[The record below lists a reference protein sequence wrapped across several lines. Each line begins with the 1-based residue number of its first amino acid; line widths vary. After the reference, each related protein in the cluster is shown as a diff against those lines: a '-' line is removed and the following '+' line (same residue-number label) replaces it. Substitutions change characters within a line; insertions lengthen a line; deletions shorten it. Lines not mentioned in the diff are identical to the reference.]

1 MGRTS
6 YVFMFMSRIW
16 AGGHMLCNGSNTR
29 SPLGLTSW
37 VWAVQMMKRCEYVS
51 NRTYGYYAND
61 VSLQQET
68 QRLKTHRFILY
79 ICTAQF
85 RFDVLQVSFIKF
97 SLYFVPYF
105 KVCGYSSS
113 SSISHNSIRS
123 DWSWVS
129 DDDDTNIGIRAKGLT
144 GTGKGCDHDGNRV
157 CGDKGKS
164 VETDYGEDVVRSG
177 KCGRAAEED
186 EYAQGKPTIRTG
198 KSPVK
203 KFPKKM
209 VPKGFVKKSGKK
221 ASAPV
226 GRPRKPGIRCFKC
239 KQFGHIASI
248 CPMTNESRKDFSFVH
263 GIGEVRVPVDGKDK
277 MIPCVSY
284 APSLDK
290 NVLSLEQLLFQ
301 GIETVTMGDT
311 CLLKK
316 MFGSRSKGF
325 DIYEDKS
332 EVDLEQDY
340 LNTFYDNLGGIR
352 KGKEQERVYGESSRA
367 RKKEIVYSKKAKK
380 TLLIYIEGEKDNPRE
395 SKEMLRERALI
406 LSQLEE
412 DVIERNMIMESCV
425 EPGDLITLHEELKNH
440 QRFFDSPF
448 EEILIW
454 FITDFLGIVCE
465 KAMPPELIDGRDL
478 SLILLHRIV
487 KHNGG
492 FREGMEKNLWDV
504 IAAKYGYE
512 PDDAYEVKVAYIY
525 YLELVEWY
533 FDYMRKERGKKV
545 NVMAG
550 NSSNN
555 GGWLEESSDDEV
567 VVKIEVTNNRKD

>member
-1 MGRTS
+1 MHCDYCGL
-6 YVFMFMSRIW
+6 YENDCMC
-16 AGGHMLCNGSNTR
+16 GHNTVR
-29 SPLGLTSW
+29 S
-37 VWAVQMMKRCEYVS
+37 E
-51 NRTYGYYAND
+51 
-61 VSLQQET
+61 
-68 QRLKTHRFILY
+68 
-79 ICTAQF
+79 
-85 RFDVLQVSFIKF
+85 
-97 SLYFVPYF
+97 
-105 KVCGYSSS
+105 
-113 SSISHNSIRS
+113 
-123 DWSWVS
+123 WSWVS

-144 GTGKGCDHDGNRV
+144 GSGRSCDQDGNRV

-164 VETDYGEDVVRSG
+164 VETDYGEDAIVRSG

-186 EYAQGKPTIRTG
+186 EYAQGKPTMRTG

-203 KFPKKM
+203 KFPRKV

-221 ASAPV
+221 SNAPV

-239 KQFGHIASI
+239 KEFGHIASI
-248 CPMTNESRKDFSFVH
+248 CPSKYTKLSPLPIESDYVVKDTCGGKWDSIWVVDPTFKTHMTGNRNMFKCFKRHFGVVTNESRKDFSFIH

-277 MIPCVSY
+277 TIPCVSY
-284 APSLDK
+284 TPSLDK

-311 CLLKK
+311 CVLKK
-316 MFGSRSKGF
+316 MFGYRSKGF

-340 LNTFYDNLGGIR
+340 LNAFYDNLGVDNGYKKEKKEFQECLGEYYER
-352 KGKEQERVYGESSRA
+352 EFGKARNKKKVYGENSKV
-367 RKKEIVYSKKAKK
+367 RKKEVVYSKKAKK
-380 TLLIYIEGEKDNPRE
+380 ALLIYIEGEKDNPRQSRE
-395 SKEMLRERALI
+395 TLRERALI

-425 EPGDLITLHEELKNH
+425 EPGDLITLHEEIKKH
-440 QRFFDSPF
+440 QRFFDAPF
-448 EEILIW
+448 EEVLIW
-454 FITDFLGIVCE
+454 FISDFLGIVCE

-492 FREGMEKNLWDV
+492 FKEVMEKNMWDV

-512 PDDAYEVKVAYIY
+512 PDDAYEMKVAYIY

-533 FDYMRKERGKKV
+533 FDYMKKERERKEDG
-545 NVMAG
+545 MAG

-555 GGWLEESSDDEV
+555 CGWLDESSDDEV
-567 VVKIEVTNNRKD
+567 VVKIEVTNNRKE

>member
-1 MGRTS
+1 MK
-6 YVFMFMSRIW
+6 Y
-16 AGGHMLCNGSNTR
+16 CDYC
-29 SPLGLTSW
+29 GLF
-37 VWAVQMMKRCEYVS
+37 E
-51 NRTYGYYAND
+51 ND
-61 VSLQQET
+61 
-68 QRLKTHRFILY
+68 
-79 ICTAQF
+79 C
-85 RFDVLQVSFIKF
+85 
-97 SLYFVPYF
+97 
-105 KVCGYSSS
+105 VCG
-113 SSISHNSIRS
+113 HNLIRS

-144 GTGKGCDHDGNRV
+144 GTGKGCDHDGNHSR
-157 CGDKGKS
+157 GDKGKS
-164 VETDYGEDVVRSG
+164 VEIDYGEDVVRSG
-177 KCGRAAEED
+177 KCGRAAEEMD

-221 ASAPV
+221 ANAPV

-248 CPMTNESRKDFSFVH
+248 CPSKYINLSPLPVESDYVVKDTCGGKWDSMWVVDPTYKTHMTGNRNVFKCFKRHFGVVTNESRKDFSFVH

-277 MIPCVSY
+277 TIPCVSY
-284 APSLDK
+284 ASSLDK

-340 LNTFYDNLGGIR
+340 LNTFYDNLGVDNGY
-352 KGKEQERVYGESSRA
+352 KKEKKEFQECLGDYYEREFEKERNKKKVYGESSRA

-380 TLLIYIEGEKDNPRE
+380 ALLIYIEDEKDNPRE
-395 SKEMLRERALI
+395 SKETLRERALI

-440 QRFFDSPF
+440 QRFFDAPF

-454 FITDFLGIVCE
+454 FITDFFGIVCE

-492 FREGMEKNLWDV
+492 FKEVMEKNLWDV

-533 FDYMRKERGKKV
+533 FDYMRKEHGKKA

-550 NSSNN
+550 DSRNN
-555 GGWLEESSDDEV
+555 GGWLGESSDDEV
-567 VVKIEVTNNRKD
+567 VVKIEVTNNRKE

>member
-1 MGRTS
+1 MGNTKFVVELIRWCLDLIWKVNDNNQSIFHIAVSHRHESIYNLLHEIGSMKDLITPLKDPEGNNMLHL
-6 YVFMFMSRIW
+6 VGKNAEKIDFMMYQY
-16 AGGHMLCNGSNTR
+16 CDYCGSF
-29 SPLGLTSW
+29 
-37 VWAVQMMKRCEYVS
+37 E
-51 NRTYGYYAND
+51 ND
-61 VSLQQET
+61 
-68 QRLKTHRFILY
+68 
-79 ICTAQF
+79 C
-85 RFDVLQVSFIKF
+85 
-97 SLYFVPYF
+97 
-105 KVCGYSSS
+105 VCG
-113 SSISHNSIRS
+113 HNSIRS

-144 GTGKGCDHDGNRV
+144 GTGKGCDHDGNQL

-177 KCGRAAEED
+177 KCGRAAEEMD

-221 ASAPV
+221 SNALV

-248 CPMTNESRKDFSFVH
+248 CPSKYINLSPLPIESDYVVKDRCGGKWDSICVVDPTYKTHMTGNRNVFKCFKRHFGVVTNESRKDFSFVH

-277 MIPCVSY
+277 TIPCVSY

-325 DIYEDKS
+325 DSYEDKS

-340 LNTFYDNLGGIR
+340 LNTFYDNLGVDNGY
-352 KGKEQERVYGESSRA
+352 KKEKKEFQECLEDYYEREFEKERNKKKVYGETSRA
-367 RKKEIVYSKKAKK
+367 RKKEIMYSKKAKK
-380 TLLIYIEGEKDNPRE
+380 ALLIYIEGEKDNPRE
-395 SKEMLRERALI
+395 SKETLRERALI

-425 EPGDLITLHEELKNH
+425 ELGDLITLHEELKNH
-440 QRFFDSPF
+440 QRFFDAPL
-448 EEILIW
+448 EEILI
-454 FITDFLGIVCE
+454 
-465 KAMPPELIDGRDL
+465 
-478 SLILLHRIV
+478 
-487 KHNGG
+487 
-492 FREGMEKNLWDV
+492 
-504 IAAKYGYE
+504 
-512 PDDAYEVKVAYIY
+512 
-525 YLELVEWY
+525 
-533 FDYMRKERGKKV
+533 
-545 NVMAG
+545 
-550 NSSNN
+550 
-555 GGWLEESSDDEV
+555 
-567 VVKIEVTNNRKD
+567 

>member
-1 MGRTS
+1 MVKDTCGGNWDS
-6 YVFMFMSRIW
+6 IW
-16 AGGHMLCNGSNTR
+16 VVDPTF
-29 SPLGLTSW
+29 
-37 VWAVQMMKRCEYVS
+37 
-51 NRTYGYYAND
+51 
-61 VSLQQET
+61 
-68 QRLKTHRFILY
+68 KTHM
-79 ICTAQF
+79 T
-85 RFDVLQVSFIKF
+85 
-97 SLYFVPYF
+97 
-105 KVCGYSSS
+105 
-113 SSISHNSIRS
+113 
-123 DWSWVS
+123 
-129 DDDDTNIGIRAKGLT
+129 
-144 GTGKGCDHDGNRV
+144 GNRNV
-157 CGDKGKS
+157 FK
-164 VETDYGEDVVRSG
+164 
-177 KCGRAAEED
+177 
-186 EYAQGKPTIRTG
+186 
-198 KSPVK
+198 
-203 KFPKKM
+203 
-209 VPKGFVKKSGKK
+209 
-221 ASAPV
+221 
-226 GRPRKPGIRCFKC
+226 CFKRH
-239 KQFGHIASI
+239 FGVV
-248 CPMTNESRKDFSFVH
+248 TNESRKDFSFVH

-277 MIPCVSY
+277 TIPCVSY

-301 GIETVTMGDT
+301 GIETITMGDT

-332 EVDLEQDY
+332 EVELEQDY
-340 LNTFYDNLGGIR
+340 LNTFYDNLGVDNGY
-352 KGKEQERVYGESSRA
+352 KKEKKEFKECLEDYYERECEKERNKKKAYGESSRA

-380 TLLIYIEGEKDNPRE
+380 ALLIYIECEKDNLRE
-395 SKEMLRERALI
+395 SKETLRERALI

-425 EPGDLITLHEELKNH
+425 EPRDLITLHEELKNH
-440 QRFFDSPF
+440 QRFFDAPF

-492 FREGMEKNLWDV
+492 FKEVMERNLWDV

-533 FDYMRKERGKKV
+533 FDYMRKERGKKA

-550 NSSNN
+550 NSNNN

-567 VVKIEVTNNRKD
+567 VVKIEVTNNRKE

>member
-1 MGRTS
+1 MKYCES
-6 YVFMFMSRIW
+6 
-16 AGGHMLCNGSNTR
+16 C
-29 SPLGLTSW
+29 GLF
-37 VWAVQMMKRCEYVS
+37 E
-51 NRTYGYYAND
+51 ND
-61 VSLQQET
+61 
-68 QRLKTHRFILY
+68 
-79 ICTAQF
+79 C
-85 RFDVLQVSFIKF
+85 
-97 SLYFVPYF
+97 
-105 KVCGYSSS
+105 VCG
-113 SSISHNSIRS
+113 HNSIRS

-144 GTGKGCDHDGNRV
+144 GTGKGCDHDGNRLR
-157 CGDKGKS
+157 GDKGKS
-164 VETDYGEDVVRSG
+164 IETDYGENIVRSG
-177 KCGRAAEED
+177 KCSRAAEEMD

-203 KFPKKM
+203 KFPKKL

-221 ASAPV
+221 ANAPV

-248 CPMTNESRKDFSFVH
+248 CPSKYVNLSPLPVESDYMVKDTCGGNWDSIWVVDPTFKTHMTGNRNVFKCFKRHFGLVTNENRKDFSFVH

-277 MIPCVSY
+277 TIPCVSY

-340 LNTFYDNLGGIR
+340 LNTFYDNLGVDNGY
-352 KGKEQERVYGESSRA
+352 KKEKKEFKECLEDYYEREFEKERNKKKAYGESSRA

-380 TLLIYIEGEKDNPRE
+380 ALLIYIEGEKDNPHE
-395 SKEMLRERALI
+395 SKETLRERALI

-412 DVIERNMIMESCV
+412 DVIEKNMIIESCV

-440 QRFFDSPF
+440 QRFFDAPF

-454 FITDFLGIVCE
+454 FISDFLGIVCE

-487 KHNGG
+487 KLNGG
-492 FREGMEKNLWDV
+492 FKEVMEKNLWDV
-504 IAAKYGYE
+504 IVAKYGYE
-512 PDDAYEVKVAYIY
+512 PDDAYEVKVAYVY

-533 FDYMRKERGKKV
+533 FDFMRKERGKKA

-550 NSSNN
+550 NSNNN
-555 GGWLEESSDDEV
+555 GGWLKESSDDEV
-567 VVKIEVTNNRKD
+567 VVKIEVTNNRKE

>member
-1 MGRTS
+1 
-6 YVFMFMSRIW
+6 
-16 AGGHMLCNGSNTR
+16 
-29 SPLGLTSW
+29 
-37 VWAVQMMKRCEYVS
+37 
-51 NRTYGYYAND
+51 
-61 VSLQQET
+61 
-68 QRLKTHRFILY
+68 
-79 ICTAQF
+79 
-85 RFDVLQVSFIKF
+85 
-97 SLYFVPYF
+97 
-105 KVCGYSSS
+105 
-113 SSISHNSIRS
+113 
-123 DWSWVS
+123 
-129 DDDDTNIGIRAKGLT
+129 
-144 GTGKGCDHDGNRV
+144 
-157 CGDKGKS
+157 
-164 VETDYGEDVVRSG
+164 
-177 KCGRAAEED
+177 
-186 EYAQGKPTIRTG
+186 
-198 KSPVK
+198 
-203 KFPKKM
+203 M
-209 VPKGFVKKSGKK
+209 VPKGFVKKSCKK
-221 ASAPV
+221 ANAPV
-226 GRPRKPGIRCFKC
+226 GRLRKLGIRCFKC

-248 CPMTNESRKDFSFVH
+248 CPSKYINLSPSPIKSDYVVKDTCGGKWDSIWVVDPTFKTHMTGNWNVFKCFKRHFGVVTNESRMDFSFVH

-277 MIPCVSY
+277 TIPCVSY

-340 LNTFYDNLGGIR
+340 LNAFYDNLGVDNGY
-352 KGKEQERVYGESSRA
+352 KKEKKEFQECLGDYYEREFEKERNKKRVYSESSRA

-380 TLLIYIEGEKDNPRE
+380 ALLIYIEGEKDNPRE
-395 SKEMLRERALI
+395 SKETLRERALI

-440 QRFFDSPF
+440 QRFFDAPF

-492 FREGMEKNLWDV
+492 FKEVMEKNLWDV

-512 PDDAYEVKVAYIY
+512 PDDANEVKVAYIY

-533 FDYMRKERGKKV
+533 FDYMKKERGKKA
-545 NVMAG
+545 NVTAG

-567 VVKIEVTNNRKD
+567 VVKIEVTNNRKE

>member
-1 MGRTS
+1 MKYCES
-6 YVFMFMSRIW
+6 
-16 AGGHMLCNGSNTR
+16 CGSFER
-29 SPLGLTSW
+29 D
-37 VWAVQMMKRCEYVS
+37 C
-51 NRTYGYYAND
+51 
-61 VSLQQET
+61 
-68 QRLKTHRFILY
+68 
-79 ICTAQF
+79 
-85 RFDVLQVSFIKF
+85 
-97 SLYFVPYF
+97 
-105 KVCGYSSS
+105 VCG
-113 SSISHNSIRS
+113 HNSIRS

-144 GTGKGCDHDGNRV
+144 GTGKGCDNDGNRLR
-157 CGDKGKS
+157 GDKGKS
-164 VETDYGEDVVRSG
+164 VETDYGENVVRSG
-177 KCGRAAEED
+177 KCGRAAEEMN
-186 EYAQGKPTIRTG
+186 EYAQGKPTIRIG
-198 KSPVK
+198 KLPVK

-221 ASAPV
+221 ANAPV

-248 CPMTNESRKDFSFVH
+248 CPSKYVNLSPLPVESDYMVKDTCGGKWDSIWFVDPTYKTHMTGNRNVFKCFKRHFGLVINESRKDFSFVH

-277 MIPCVSY
+277 TIPCVSY

-340 LNTFYDNLGGIR
+340 LNTFYDNLGVDNDY
-352 KGKEQERVYGESSRA
+352 KKEKKEFKECLEEYYEREFEKERNKKKAYGESSRA
-367 RKKEIVYSKKAKK
+367 RKREIVYSKKAKK
-380 TLLIYIEGEKDNPRE
+380 ALLIYTEGEKDNPYE
-395 SKEMLRERALI
+395 SKETLRERALI

-412 DVIERNMIMESCV
+412 DVIERNIIIESCV
-425 EPGDLITLHEELKNH
+425 EPKDLITLHEELKNH
-440 QRFFDSPF
+440 QRFFDAPF

-454 FITDFLGIVCE
+454 FISDFLGIVCE
-465 KAMPPELIDGRDL
+465 KAMPPELIDGREL

-487 KHNGG
+487 KLNGG
-492 FREGMEKNLWDV
+492 FKEVMEKNLWDV

-533 FDYMRKERGKKV
+533 FNFMRNEHGKKA

-550 NSSNN
+550 NSNN
-555 GGWLEESSDDEV
+555 NGWLEESSDDEV
-567 VVKIEVTNNRKD
+567 AVKIEVTNNRKE

>member
-1 MGRTS
+1 MK
-6 YVFMFMSRIW
+6 Y
-16 AGGHMLCNGSNTR
+16 CDYCGSF
-29 SPLGLTSW
+29 
-37 VWAVQMMKRCEYVS
+37 E
-51 NRTYGYYAND
+51 ND
-61 VSLQQET
+61 
-68 QRLKTHRFILY
+68 
-79 ICTAQF
+79 C
-85 RFDVLQVSFIKF
+85 
-97 SLYFVPYF
+97 
-105 KVCGYSSS
+105 VCG
-113 SSISHNSIRS
+113 HNSIRS

-144 GTGKGCDHDGNRV
+144 GTGKSCDHVGNRV
-157 CGDKGKS
+157 CEDKGKS
-164 VETDYGEDVVRSG
+164 VETDYGEDVIRSG

-198 KSPVK
+198 KSQVK

-221 ASAPV
+221 ANAPV

-248 CPMTNESRKDFSFVH
+248 CPSKYINLSPLPIESDYVVKDTCGGKWDSIWVVDPTFKTHMTGNRNVFKCFKRHFGVVTNKSRKDFSFVH
-263 GIGEVRVPVDGKDK
+263 GIGEVRVLVDGKDK
-277 MIPCVSY
+277 TIPCVSY

-340 LNTFYDNLGGIR
+340 LNTFYDNLGVDNGY
-352 KGKEQERVYGESSRA
+352 KKEKKEFQECLGDYYEREFEKERNKKRVYGENLRA
-367 RKKEIVYSKKAKK
+367 RKKEVVYSKKAKK
-380 TLLIYIEGEKDNPRE
+380 ALLIYIEGEKDNPRE
-395 SKEMLRERALI
+395 SKETLRERALI

-425 EPGDLITLHEELKNH
+425 EPGDLITLHEEIKKH
-440 QRFFDSPF
+440 QRFFDAPF
-448 EEILIW
+448 DEVLIW

-492 FREGMEKNLWDV
+492 FKEVMEKNMWDV

-533 FDYMRKERGKKV
+533 IDYMRKERGKKA

-567 VVKIEVTNNRKD
+567 VVKIEVTNNRKE

>member
-1 MGRTS
+1 MKNEVNQVHPKDR
-6 YVFMFMSRIW
+6 FR
-16 AGGHMLCNGSNTR
+16 AG
-29 SPLGLTSW
+29 
-37 VWAVQMMKRCEYVS
+37 
-51 NRTYGYYAND
+51 
-61 VSLQQET
+61 
-68 QRLKTHRFILY
+68 I
-79 ICTAQF
+79 
-85 RFDVLQVSFIKF
+85 
-97 SLYFVPYF
+97 
-105 KVCGYSSS
+105 
-113 SSISHNSIRS
+113 
-123 DWSWVS
+123 SWVS

-144 GTGKGCDHDGNRV
+144 GTRRSCDHDGNRV

-221 ASAPV
+221 ANAPV

-248 CPMTNESRKDFSFVH
+248 CPSKYINLSPLPIESDYVVKDTCGGKWDSIWVVDPTFKTHMTGNRNVFKCFKRHFGVVTNESRKDFSFVH

-277 MIPCVSY
+277 TIPCVSY

-301 GIETVTMGDT
+301 GIETVTTGDT
-311 CLLKK
+311 CVLKK
-316 MFGSRSKGF
+316 MFGCRSKGF

-340 LNTFYDNLGGIR
+340 LNAFYDNLGVDNGH
-352 KGKEQERVYGESSRA
+352 KKEKKEFQECLGDYYEREFEKERNKKRVYGENSRA
-367 RKKEIVYSKKAKK
+367 RKKEVVYSKKAKK
-380 TLLIYIEGEKDNPRE
+380 ALLIYIEGEKDNPRQSRE
-395 SKEMLRERALI
+395 TLRERALI

-425 EPGDLITLHEELKNH
+425 EAGDLITLHEEIKKH
-440 QRFFDSPF
+440 QRFFDAPF
-448 EEILIW
+448 EEVLIW

-492 FREGMEKNLWDV
+492 FKEVMEKNMWDV

-533 FDYMRKERGKKV
+533 FDYMKKERGKKED
-545 NVMAG
+545 VMAG

-567 VVKIEVTNNRKD
+567 MVKIEVTNNRKE

>member
-1 MGRTS
+1 MKYCDS
-6 YVFMFMSRIW
+6 
-16 AGGHMLCNGSNTR
+16 C
-29 SPLGLTSW
+29 GLF
-37 VWAVQMMKRCEYVS
+37 E
-51 NRTYGYYAND
+51 ND
-61 VSLQQET
+61 
-68 QRLKTHRFILY
+68 
-79 ICTAQF
+79 C
-85 RFDVLQVSFIKF
+85 
-97 SLYFVPYF
+97 
-105 KVCGYSSS
+105 VCG
-113 SSISHNSIRS
+113 HNSIRS

-144 GTGKGCDHDGNRV
+144 ATGKGCDHDGNRLR
-157 CGDKGKS
+157 GDKGKS
-164 VETDYGEDVVRSG
+164 VETDYGENIVRSG
-177 KCGRAAEED
+177 KCGRAAEEMD

-221 ASAPV
+221 ANAPV

-248 CPMTNESRKDFSFVH
+248 CPSKYINLSSLPVESDYVVKDTCGGKWDSIWVVYPTYKTHMTGNRNVFKCFKRHFGVVTNESRKDFSFVH
-263 GIGEVRVPVDGKDK
+263 GIGEVRVPVDGKDIT
-277 MIPCVSY
+277 IPCVSY

-332 EVDLEQDY
+332 EEFKECLEDY
-340 LNTFYDNLGGIR
+340 YEREFE
-352 KGKEQERVYGESSRA
+352 KERNKKKVYGESSRA

-380 TLLIYIEGEKDNPRE
+380 ALLIYIEGEKDNPRE
-395 SKEMLRERALI
+395 SKETFRERALI

-440 QRFFDSPF
+440 QRFFDAPF

-454 FITDFLGIVCE
+454 FISDFLGIVCE
-465 KAMPPELIDGRDL
+465 KAIPPELIDGRDL

-487 KHNGG
+487 KLNGG
-492 FREGMEKNLWDV
+492 FKEVMEKNSWDV

-533 FDYMRKERGKKV
+533 FDFMKKERGKKA
-545 NVMAG
+545 NVMAE
-550 NSSNN
+550 NSSKN

-567 VVKIEVTNNRKD
+567 VVKIEVANNRKE